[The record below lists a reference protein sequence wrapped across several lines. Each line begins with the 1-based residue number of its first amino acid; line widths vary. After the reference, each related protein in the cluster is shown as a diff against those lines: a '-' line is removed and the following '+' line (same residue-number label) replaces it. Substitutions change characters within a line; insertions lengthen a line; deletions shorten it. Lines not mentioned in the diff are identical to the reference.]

1 MHRRSK
7 SSLRGLKNQKK
18 REIAQEKNRLAAA
31 RKRVNDFLKSAET
44 YFLATVDE
52 NGEPRVRPFGTINL
66 FEDRLYIQ
74 TGRKKDVFR
83 QLMNNEHFELC
94 AFKDGEWLRVSGR
107 LLEDPR
113 HEPGI
118 AMLDAYPELKSIYNV
133 DDGNSVV
140 MYIKD
145 GTATFSSFTKPE
157 EKIRL

>member
-1 MHRRSK
+1 
-7 SSLRGLKNQKK
+7 
-18 REIAQEKNRLAAA
+18 
-31 RKRVNDFLKSAET
+31 
-44 YFLATVDE
+44 
-52 NGEPRVRPFGTINL
+52 
-66 FEDRLYIQ
+66 
-74 TGRKKDVFR
+74 
-83 QLMNNEHFELC
+83 MNNGHFELC

-157 EKIRL
+157 EKIRLWWKKLLQ

>member
-1 MHRRSK
+1 M
-7 SSLRGLKNQKK
+7 
-18 REIAQEKNRLAAA
+18 
-31 RKRVNDFLKSAET
+31 KSAET

-113 HEPGI
+113 HELYHCFFRQAAPI
-118 AMLDAYPELKSIYNV
+118 PQKFHTD
-133 DDGNSVV
+133 
-140 MYIKD
+140 
-145 GTATFSSFTKPE
+145 
-157 EKIRL
+157 RLMMQLFQQMNLPRR